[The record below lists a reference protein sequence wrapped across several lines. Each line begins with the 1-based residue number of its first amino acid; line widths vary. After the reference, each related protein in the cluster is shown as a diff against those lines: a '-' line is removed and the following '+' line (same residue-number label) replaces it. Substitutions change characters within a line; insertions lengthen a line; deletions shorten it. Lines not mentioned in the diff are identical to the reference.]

1 MRFVPGNGLLVP
13 TTPKARFR
21 ANVEVLDLLERLD
34 TENRFATPTEQA
46 TLAGWSSWGAIPEV
60 FDPEH
65 DAWSAER
72 EELRGRLNA
81 QEWDA
86 ARVTTLN
93 AHYTEPRIA
102 QAMWS
107 ALQGAGF
114 TEGTVLEPGCGAGT
128 FIGQAPESATMMGV
142 ELDPVTARIASHLY
156 PQAVIHGF
164 GYEKLALPEGLA
176 SAAIGNVP
184 FGNFRVHDPR
194 YNAAKLNIHNHF
206 IAKSLR
212 MVAPG
217 GYVSVIT
224 SSHTMD
230 ASTSKARREIA
241 KYGDLV
247 SATRLPSNAFRA
259 VAGTDVLT
267 DVLVFRRREDGATA
281 DEKQISTWAET
292 GTLSVDGQDI
302 TTNQWFIENPSA
314 ILGTVSTTSNQFG
327 QQVMQVS
334 ATGDTA
340 EKLEARQRTDFTL
353 AAQNGLGYTPQT
365 NAVPETALRGLL
377 APGLRTAPAH
387 ADAVIGHVRLNESRS
402 GLESFGVDGL
412 WEPVKLPLKNQK
424 AKIREYGDLIGLKE
438 TARAVIDAQRN
449 GGLDAEER
457 SALRGSLLNQYE
469 AYTATFG
476 PINRFTLVPGRKL
489 PQKKIDAIIKVS
501 EAAWRRDLDQDLSP
515 AERRDMPV
523 PEATRQEWAEE
534 AARVDDVRLQEH
546 TIALRADPDFG
557 LLMSVERFD
566 EETGDARPSALCVED
581 ILGSTRTSRSAEN
594 PADALA
600 ICLDENRSVDLGRI
614 GELLEL
620 SEVEARAAL
629 GDLVFEDPR
638 TGELVPAVHYL
649 SGDVIEKLDAAR
661 DAVSAGRLDFEANI
675 SALEQV
681 KRRWV
686 EHFEINT
693 KPGGYWVEPQ
703 DYADFCH
710 ETFRATVEVGRN
722 PLTDTWALS
731 GPTVS
736 KFAADVQFA
745 YGVGKKKSP
754 VWVLE
759 QVMNNRS
766 LKIMKKIDVETGSGL
781 VEKQVEDQRATAVAR
796 AKATALTETFA
807 KWLYQ
812 DDSRRE
818 RVVDRYNR
826 MFNSYVAP
834 NYTSLAEHMS
844 LPGVA
849 EKFVPHHYQ
858 REAVARIVNEPT
870 VLLDHVV
877 GAGKT
882 GTMVM
887 GAMELR
893 RTGIARKPWVVVPN
907 HLVDQIGR
915 EFKDWYPASSV
926 LVVPTGADEP
936 TRRQY
941 VAASATGDWDAV
953 IVPFSTFEKISVDP
967 VKTRAWL
974 EEEMSGLRAE
984 LEAKKAS
991 GEKSRVTVKSIEA
1004 AIKKL
1009 EVRHEAITSNK
1020 DAGLTFEDTG
1030 CDYLFVDEAH
1040 GFKNLRRTSDFQE
1053 LAHTGSNRAS
1063 DLDYKLRSLRES
1075 KLDQAHAEGLDTYG
1089 YLPAVATFATGTPVA
1104 NSLAELWVMQH
1115 YLRPDLLEKAS
1126 LRTVDAWGN
1135 QFTKSATKIELSPSG
1150 SEYKARERLAKFVN
1164 VPELLAMTNQFTSA
1178 VTTEDITAKLPSL
1191 VDGKR
1196 TPMVREASEH
1206 VLEYV
1211 QELAERAENLPSD
1224 PSEDNLL
1231 KITNDGRSVALDPRL
1246 AGLDADPDGGRVSQ
1260 VAEQVLRIHRNT
1272 TDTRFENSFGE
1283 AEPLA
1288 GGLQLIF
1295 SDRAIPNTT
1304 GRFSIYDAIT
1314 DELVVGGIDRDH
1326 IAFIHDA
1333 SNDAEKAALFE
1344 RCRNGKVRVLF
1355 GSTERMGTG
1364 TNVQKRAVALHHVDI
1379 PWRPADLEQREGRVI
1394 RQGNQNDEVE
1404 ILNYVTEGTFDVY
1417 MWQTVTRKAE
1427 FIAQVKH
1434 ANVDARSVD
1443 DISSDFALMA
1453 AEMKALATGNPE
1465 LIEYSQLTSDI
1476 HTLEVLERAHWDS
1489 MGMLKIERQ
1498 GVAQELTVAKEIAA
1512 SINNSLGKMKDTSAE
1527 KFAMTIGSVA
1537 TRERDTAARAVAQA
1551 VGTLVAKAQMNQDF
1565 EPKALAHV
1573 GGFTVTARWAGRSL
1587 VVGLEGVRGVTKSWT
1602 EELWS
1607 RTGAGHGLVTR
1618 LENLVSALP
1627 EDHTRALEKIVER
1640 TERLA
1645 QIDSMNLDQPYG
1657 EAALLKEKREAAAV
1671 LREKLGMPEIG
1682 NADEFELDT
1691 EPMVLAEEISRFTD
1705 PVNIRAHQLR
1715 VGDVI
1720 ELRGNKKGTFE
1731 VLETSTDGGRY
1742 LLLPTDAGDDMEP
1755 TDMGHHIMD
1764 RIDLVSRRVSALSLL
1779 EKAAHELPATDAIA
1793 ESLND
1798 VTVGETIT
1806 VRGRIGKT
1814 DSEIRGVL
1822 KKSKHV
1828 SVPYG
1833 HSSAELSI
1841 ETDAGLQKIV
1851 VSTYKPGIVRHGV
1864 LDPVEEARKA
1874 QAQAAAEQDRRSHVT
1889 SHTLLPGDVLLGDAP
1904 GLGLRGDV
1912 VLTAFREPSWGK
1924 PVFHDPATGTGRKM
1938 EGKYEPRKV
1947 ETLTG
1952 RELTAAEMAALFP
1965 RADSSAF
1972 SVSELRRGDRVLS
1985 TDVNPK
1991 ATIAEEVHILDIGY
2005 GPRHT
2010 IEYRPVAAPWES
2022 STSVNRMETQ
2032 TVSLLGRRYGA
2043 LDDFEFASL
2052 QNPGHVDA
2060 VGLDQIDN
2068 NIEGSWVEFKG
2079 YTKRPAT
2086 RWSREDQDTAFVRGR
2101 LVEATKESVRG
2112 SQGNV
2117 DYFTLRVDVDG
2128 QHITVGSYDRNK
2140 PVIVFTSTD
2149 APNPSDFRG
2158 MELQAEAPSVVEEA
2172 VAVAEPMVE
2181 EQAEVSHDADE
2192 LSADAEP
2199 APPVVDVAPVVE
2211 APSESEEPAPV
2222 AEPLIEEQAAMITDS
2237 EPFSAE
2243 TEPVS
2248 PAENVVLAPEEDANA
2263 APVEEAES
2271 VSTGVKV
2278 EHSIESTLISNTE
2291 RGSEVSGR
2299 LKELGFKWSKNLGS
2313 WYLPRNWKQESRDER
2328 VRSLVRWMEAENVDF
2343 EAFTEG
2349 SSELVHPVLARPGDV
2364 IMVNLLDQAPVG
2376 IDPQALE
2383 DAWIPSL
2390 PATVLD
2396 NTAGYPSIAVTI
2408 GEQSWR
2414 MVLSP
2419 SSDSL
2424 FEKAT
2429 EDQAVRFSEQ
2439 HEHGPL
2445 VHSLN
2450 HVVGIDPADVP
2461 VGTRITL
2468 QGKDYQNLDSLQ
2480 DQPWSTYN
2488 NAVLL
2493 SKHADAHESGKLWT
2507 IEDRGEPRVVFVR
2520 EVPGSAQ
2527 IADHVRIHA
2536 PGTGKPLAA
2545 VAEVPRVFNV
2555 PLADVEPGWNL
2566 TVQGTDPS
2574 TRGSSAPA
2582 TIVQTGA
2589 FIGMEQ
2595 APDEHCR
2602 VSLMVA
2608 GQPEYLLVPLAEL
2621 ERHVLVEV
2629 PLNFHEQT
2637 PAEVVD
2643 NLIEEPVFAA
2653 GVPGVDRERDRRII
2667 IAAQLLPGSVLVA
2680 DNGTRAVV
2688 LSNERVSQEHAQI
2701 HLANPE
2707 APEQTKKLTVSGWKK
2722 FNVEPLPLH
2731 LGIQTRMNAGAL
2743 GPENHYDQ
2751 VWWNESSMEAGYI
2764 LGFADTDE
2772 RGKTQLLVHDGKGKA
2787 FKVTLDPSMKV
2798 HIRNSTPELEDSA
2811 LAENQALSDAALS
2824 TEDYN
2829 AASM

>member
-1 MRFVPGNGLLVP
+1 MVP
-13 TTPKARFR
+13 TTPKARFL
-21 ANVEVLDLLERLD
+21 ANVEVLDLLDRLD

-46 TLAGWSSWGAIPEV
+46 TLASWSSWGAIPEV
-60 FDPEH
+60 FDAEH

-128 FIGQAPESATMMGV
+128 FIGQAPESATMLGV

-194 YNAAKLNIHNHF
+194 YNASKLNIHNHF

-212 MVAPG
+212 LVAPG
-217 GYVSVIT
+217 GYVSIIT
-224 SSHTMD
+224 SSYTMD

-281 DEKQISTWAET
+281 DEKQISAWAET
-292 GTLSVDGQDI
+292 GTLSVEGQDI

-327 QQVMQVS
+327 QQVMRVS

-340 EKLEARQRTDFTL
+340 EELEARQRTDFTL

-365 NAVPETALRGLL
+365 NAVPETALQGLL

-387 ADAVIGHVRLNESRS
+387 VDAVIGHVRLTESRS

-412 WEPVKLPLKNQK
+412 WEPIKLPLKNQK

-457 SALRGSLLNQYE
+457 KALRASLLNQYG

-476 PINRFTLVPGRKL
+476 PINRFTLIPGRKL

-501 EAAWRRDLDQDLSP
+501 EAAWRRDLDLDLSP
-515 AERRDMPV
+515 AERRDMPIPV
-523 PEATRQEWAEE
+523 ATRQEWAEE
-534 AARVDDVRLQEH
+534 AARVDDIRLQEH

-566 EETGDARPSALCVED
+566 EETGEARPSALCVED
-581 ILGSTRTSRSAEN
+581 ILGSTHTSRSAEN

-600 ICLDENRSVDLGRI
+600 ICLDESRSVDLGRI

-620 SEVEARAAL
+620 DEVGARAAL

-649 SGDVIEKLDAAR
+649 SGDVIEKLDAAH

-675 SALEQV
+675 SALEKV
-681 KRRWV
+681 KRRKV

-766 LKIMKKIDVETGSGL
+766 LKIMKKIDVETSSGL

-936 TRRQY
+936 TRRQH

-974 EEEMSGLRAE
+974 EEEISGLRAE

-1063 DLDYKLRSLRES
+1063 DLDYKLRSLREG
-1075 KLDQAHAEGLDTYG
+1075 KLDQAHAEGRDTHG

-1178 VTTEDITAKLPSL
+1178 VTTDDITAKLPSL

-1283 AEPLA
+1283 TEPLA

-1295 SDRAIPNTT
+1295 SDRAIPNNT

-1314 DELVVGGIDRDH
+1314 DELVAGGIDRDQ

-1489 MGMLKIERQ
+1489 MAMLKIERQ
-1498 GVAQELTVAKEIAA
+1498 GVAQELTVTKEVAS
-1512 SINNSLGKMKDTSAE
+1512 SINDSLEKIKDTSAE
-1527 KFAMTIGSVA
+1527 KFAMTIGGVA
-1537 TRERDTAARAVAQA
+1537 TRERDTAARALAQA
-1551 VGTLVAKAQMNQDF
+1551 VGTLVAKAQMSQDF
-1565 EPKALAHV
+1565 EAKALAQV

-1627 EDHTRALEKIVER
+1627 EDHARALEKIVER

-1657 EAALLKEKREAAAV
+1657 EAALLKEKREAAAA
-1671 LREKLGMPEIG
+1671 LREKLGMPEIA

-1691 EPMVLAEEISRFTD
+1691 EPMVLAEELSRFTD

-1715 VGDVI
+1715 IGDVI

-1731 VLETSTDGGRY
+1731 VLETSTVGGRY
-1742 LLLPTDAGDDMEP
+1742 LLLPTDAGDDVEP

-1764 RIDLVSRRVSALSLL
+1764 RIELVSRRVNALSLL

-1793 ESLND
+1793 ESLD
-1798 VTVGETIT
+1798 AVAVGETIT
-1806 VRGRIGKT
+1806 VRGKIGKVE
-1814 DSEIRGVL
+1814 SEIRGVL

-1851 VSTYKPGIVRHGV
+1851 VSTFKPGIVRHGV

-1874 QAQAAAEQDRRSHVT
+1874 QAQAAAEQERRSHVT
-1889 SHTLLPGDVLLGDAP
+1889 SYTLLPGDVLLEDAP

-1912 VLTAFREPSWGK
+1912 VLTPFREPSWGK

-1947 ETLTG
+1947 NTLTG

-1972 SVSELRRGDRVLS
+1972 TVAELRRGDRVLS

-2022 STSVNRMETQ
+2022 STSVNRMDSQ
-2032 TVSLLGRRYGA
+2032 VVSLLGRRYGA

-2052 QNPGHVDA
+2052 QNPGQVEIA
-2060 VGLDQIDN
+2060 GLSDIN
-2068 NIEGSWVEFKG
+2068 NHIVGSWVEFKG
-2079 YTKRPAT
+2079 YTKRPAN

-2101 LVEATKESVRG
+2101 LLETTTDSVRG
-2112 SQGNV
+2112 TQGNV
-2117 DYFTLRVDVDG
+2117 DYFTLDVDVDG
-2128 QHITVGSYDRNK
+2128 QRITVGSYDRNK
-2140 PVIVFTSTD
+2140 PVTVFMSTD
-2149 APNPSDFRG
+2149 TPNPSDFRG
-2158 MELQAEAPSVVEEA
+2158 MELPALLSAQKMVDELFAT
-2172 VAVAEPMVE
+2172 AEPPVII
-2181 EQAEVSHDADE
+2181 H
-2192 LSADAEP
+2192 DAEP
-2199 APPVVDVAPVVE
+2199 VSAAAEPVAPVE
-2211 APSESEEPAPV
+2211 IAAP
-2222 AEPLIEEQAAMITDS
+2222 
-2237 EPFSAE
+2237 
-2243 TEPVS
+2243 
-2248 PAENVVLAPEEDANA
+2248 APEEDVSA
-2263 APVEEAES
+2263 ALAEDTAADDTA
-2271 VSTGVKV
+2271 VQV
-2278 EHSIESTLISNTE
+2278 EHSIVGTLISNTE
-2291 RGSEVSGR
+2291 RVSEVSGR

-2328 VRSLVRWMEAENVDF
+2328 VRSLVNWMEAENVEF
-2343 EAFTEG
+2343 HALSEG
-2349 SSELVHPVLARPGDV
+2349 STELIHPVLARPGDL
-2364 IMVNLLDQAPVG
+2364 IRVNLLDQPPVG
-2376 IDPQALE
+2376 IDPHALG

-2390 PATVLD
+2390 PATVLA
-2396 NTAGYPSIAVTI
+2396 NTGGYPSIAVTI
-2408 GEQSWR
+2408 GEQSWH

-2419 SSDSL
+2419 STESL
-2424 FEKAT
+2424 LEKVT
-2429 EDQAVRFSEQ
+2429 EDEAVQFSEQ

-2450 HVVGIDPADVP
+2450 HVVGVDPVEVP
-2461 VGTRITL
+2461 VGSRITL
-2468 QGKDYQNLDSLQ
+2468 QGKTYQNLESLQ
-2480 DQPWSTYN
+2480 EQPWSTYN
-2488 NAVLL
+2488 NVVLL
-2493 SKHADAHESGKLWT
+2493 SKHDKADDRSQLWT
-2507 IEDRGEPRVVFVR
+2507 VEDRGEQRVILVR
-2520 EVPGSAQ
+2520 EVAGSSQ
-2527 IADHVRIHA
+2527 IGDHVRIHA
-2536 PGTGKPLAA
+2536 PGTGKALAVA
-2545 VAEVPRVFNV
+2545 AEVPRVFSV
-2555 PLADVEPGWNL
+2555 PLGEVSPGWNL
-2566 TVQGTDPS
+2566 TVQGIDPS
-2574 TRGSSAPA
+2574 THGKFEPSTMVR
-2582 TIVQTGA
+2582 TGA
-2589 FIGMEQ
+2589 FIGLEQ
-2595 APDEHCR
+2595 APNDHFR
-2602 VSLMVA
+2602 LSLMVA
-2608 GQPEYLLVPLAEL
+2608 GQPEYLLVPEAEL
-2621 ERHVLVEV
+2621 ERYVLVEV
-2629 PLNFHEQT
+2629 PLDFQEQT
-2637 PAEVVD
+2637 PAEVVES
-2643 NLIEEPVFAA
+2643 LIEDPVFAA
-2653 GVPGVDRERDRRII
+2653 SVPGIDRERDRRIM

-2680 DNGTRAVV
+2680 DNGARAVV
-2688 LSNERVSQEHAQI
+2688 LSNERVSQENALI
-2701 HLANPE
+2701 HLANPD
-2707 APEQTKKLTVSGWKK
+2707 APEQTKKLTVNGWKK

-2731 LGIQTRMNAGAL
+2731 LGVQTQMTARAL
-2743 GPENHYDQ
+2743 GPENHFEQ
-2751 VWWNESSMEAGYI
+2751 VWWNESSKEAGYI

-2798 HIRNSTPELEDSA
+2798 HTRNSAPELDDVE
-2811 LAENQALSDAALS
+2811 AEEHQALSDAALS
-2824 TEDYN
+2824 TEEFN
-2829 AASM
+2829 TASM